1 MRPHAGSFNRERNFG
16 GAASRL
22 AVAKQEMIGTMRFS
36 TTCLSLICAV
46 QIGILYSQV
55 VTNVSPYY
63 PVAFDQLR
71 YLNEAYKLGDAFI
84 QQGVLSVARELLSPY
99 SPNGFLLSLEGGL
112 ATALTGA
119 HRTAALSVNIILLV
133 VSQCTLFFAVRRAFS
148 EAAAWCAVTLF
159 LLTATPFL
167 GAGGVFDFRI
177 DFSAFCLFG
186 IWACT
191 VLLSKIYLER
201 NISLLAGFVAGW
213 LVLTRFITFVYL
225 GAIMGLVVAVL
236 GGAWIIYRDP
246 RMKVRCLNATLSGAV
261 IVTMFAPFFFINARM
276 IYNYYFV
283 SLFVSSEAKIRAL
296 EFGVDSPLKHLLFY
310 PNSLLFDHLGRPFL
324 LFAGACLAGSA
335 IRHYLIHRDFRY
347 DWSRHRA
354 AICLLICVVAV
365 PFAFLNLS
373 ASKSPLIISVIAVPV
388 ILLIAVVVDTILG
401 RTPDADRFV
410 RWQTKAVAA
419 ICVGIGLSVFLFRAA
434 APKCHLGIDAC
445 LAVNDF
451 NDAIIK
457 YARNSLDDA
466 PVFSSD
472 SVNEMINYLT
482 LADRAYEQPGS
493 PLNFRPEYD
502 MQIFAPTKEDLLM
515 RFSRSDVV
523 VLSDPHLGRNSVYP
537 SNAVISQNWQDL
549 SMLVTK
555 NMISL
560 ARTNIAGVPYEAF
573 VKPAPK
579 IAGLSGGWITSAGI
593 DLRTSGHAIADR
605 PFIVLEGPALLA
617 PLGGNPEPRAE
628 LRSQL
633 RTEPPTPLPARIAI
647 SDNRYKIVIDC
658 SGACARVTEP
668 TIHLDFDR
676 FFVPAKVGI
685 NADTR
690 ELVLYAPSTR
700 ALAAQE

>member
-1 MRPHAGSFNRERNFG
+1 
-16 GAASRL
+16 
-22 AVAKQEMIGTMRFS
+22 MRFS
-36 TTCLSLICAV
+36 TTCLSLICIV
-46 QIGILYSQV
+46 QIAILYSQI

-71 YLNEAYKLGDAFI
+71 YLNEAYKLGDNFV
-84 QQGVLSVARELLSPY
+84 QQGVLSAVRELLSPY

-133 VSQCTLFFAVRRAFS
+133 VSQCILFFAVRRAFS

-177 DFSAFCLFG
+177 DFSAFCIFG

-191 VLLSKIYLER
+191 VLVSKIYLDR
-201 NISLLAGFVAGW
+201 SISLLAGFVAGW

-225 GAIMGLVVAVL
+225 GAIMGVVVVL
-236 GGAWIIYRDP
+236 LGFVWIIYRDP
-246 RMKVRCLNATLSGAV
+246 QIRARCWNAALSGAV
-261 IVTMFAPFFFINARM
+261 MVAMFAPFFFINARM

-283 SLFVSSEAKIRAL
+283 SLFVSNEAKIRAL
-296 EFGVDSPLKHLLFY
+296 EFGVDSRLKHLLFY
-310 PNSLLFDHLGRPFL
+310 PESLLFDHLRRPFL
-324 LFAGACLAGSA
+324 LFAGACLVVAA

-347 DWSRHRA
+347 DWSRHRP
-354 AICLLICVVAV
+354 AICFLLCVIAV
-365 PFAFLNLS
+365 PFVFLNLS
-373 ASKSPLIISVIAVPV
+373 ASKSPLIISVVAVPV

-401 RTPDADRFV
+401 RTPDASRFFK
-410 RWQTKAVAA
+410 WQARAVAA
-419 ICVGIGLSVFLFRAA
+419 VCIGIGLSVFLFRAA
-434 APKCHLGIDAC
+434 APKCHLGVDAC

-457 YARNSLDDA
+457 YARSNLNDA
-466 PVFSSD
+466 PAFSSD

-482 LADRAYEQPGS
+482 LADRTYEQPGS
-493 PLNFRPEYD
+493 PVNFRPEYD
-502 MQIFAPTKEDLLM
+502 MQIFAPTKEDLLSK
-515 RFSRSDVV
+515 FSRSDVV

-537 SNAVISQNWQDL
+537 SNAVISEYWQDL
-549 SMLVTK
+549 STLVTK
-555 NMISL
+555 NMISV

-573 VKPAPK
+573 VKPALK
-579 IAGLSGGWITSAGI
+579 IAGLSGEWITSAGI
-593 DLRTSGHAIADR
+593 DLRINGHAIADR
-605 PFIVLEGPALLA
+605 PFIVLEGVALLA
-617 PLGGNPEPRAE
+617 PLGGSPEPRAE

-633 RTEPPTPLPARIAI
+633 GKEPPTPLPARIAI

-658 SGACARVTEP
+658 SSACARVPEP
-668 TIHLDFDR
+668 MIHLDFDR
-676 FFVPAKVGI
+676 FFVPAKAGI
-685 NADTR
+685 SADTR

-700 ALAAQE
+700 TLAAQE